1 MNVLRAVSLGFCL
14 AVVLP
19 SNAMAQGTL
28 IPPNSKV
35 FLQHIDG
42 FGTDLLAALIGANV
56 PVVIVTDRMDADL
69 EIGGRKQQ
77 RNRSASYASDLID
90 EATITITDIH
100 TATVIDAFT
109 LTAATRDKLAR
120 ACANRLNDRIAIPK
134 PTEAPRVSTPAPS
147 EAEPVQSSPSPATI
161 QPSSPPAA
169 ANSIRLFVQGDFNRL
184 ADFTE
189 TLRANLHALG
199 MPIRVV
205 QRGEEYDYNI
215 IFALDDTNASA
226 AALDRQGVLVASVI
240 DSGFRAKGVSEGAA
254 RKLAKRM
261 ASFKR
266 D

>member
-134 PTEAPRVSTPAPS
+134 PTQRFNPPPHLQRLIRSASSYRATSIVWRTSLKHCAPTCTPWGCPFESCNAERSTTTTS
-147 EAEPVQSSPSPATI
+147 SSP
-161 QPSSPPAA
+161 
-169 ANSIRLFVQGDFNRL
+169 
-184 ADFTE
+184 
-189 TLRANLHALG
+189 
-199 MPIRVV
+199 
-205 QRGEEYDYNI
+205 
-215 IFALDDTNASA
+215 
-226 AALDRQGVLVASVI
+226 
-240 DSGFRAKGVSEGAA
+240 
-254 RKLAKRM
+254 
-261 ASFKR
+261 
-266 D
+266 